1 MCCTP
6 RKRTPFEH
14 PATVL
19 DDKTGVAANSAPSA
33 DEIERAQARLG
44 ETGFIAYITCNQT
57 SQYHSALARE
67 IGDMATQDGLKSRIY
82 DSDNKKEAEIS
93 QIERARSDGATGLIV
108 CPLDLKT
115 LDDTLT
121 SVQHAGLPLVMM
133 TSNSDKYGG
142 VLISGDDYLMG
153 VEAGRAAGR
162 VVRDEMDGRANVIIL
177 DYPDL
182 DYLVMRANGL
192 EDGVLEIAPGAHV
205 IGRYLGATS
214 DNGEQSVSKV
224 IADGLKFDVILSI
237 NDAGSYGAIEAMEKA
252 NFDPGSVI
260 ISSIDAESVAR
271 QYIQSG
277 HFMRAS
283 VDVDRQLFSQTA
295 VNVMVKMLA
304 GSTVPGTYLVP
315 PGQVITRANLTSTL
329 NPTS

>member
-1 MCCTP
+1 M
-6 RKRTPFEH
+6 
-14 PATVL
+14 
-19 DDKTGVAANSAPSA
+19 
-33 DEIERAQARLG
+33 
-44 ETGFIAYITCNQT
+44 
-57 SQYHSALARE
+57 
-67 IGDMATQDGLKSRIY
+67 
-82 DSDNKKEAEIS
+82 
-93 QIERARSDGATGLIV
+93 IV

-133 TSNSDKYGG
+133 TSNGDKYGG

-162 VVRDEMDGRANVIIL
+162 IIRDEMDGRANVIIL

-224 IADGLKFDVILSI
+224 IADGREVQ
-237 NDAGSYGAIEAMEKA
+237 
-252 NFDPGSVI
+252 
-260 ISSIDAESVAR
+260 R
-271 QYIQSG
+271 
-277 HFMRAS
+277 H
-283 VDVDRQLFSQTA
+283 SQH
-295 VNVMVKMLA
+295 
-304 GSTVPGTYLVP
+304 
-315 PGQVITRANLTSTL
+315 Q
-329 NPTS
+329 